1 MHYIMQYFHNL
12 FFRLSRKKRAKDRK
26 RDEEGLCRVLE
37 LNLMEN
43 LGIAARGV
51 KALASLSKT
60 HPNIDIYVTER
71 Y

>member
-1 MHYIMQYFHNL
+1 M
-12 FFRLSRKKRAKDRK
+12 
-26 RDEEGLCRVLE
+26 CRVLE